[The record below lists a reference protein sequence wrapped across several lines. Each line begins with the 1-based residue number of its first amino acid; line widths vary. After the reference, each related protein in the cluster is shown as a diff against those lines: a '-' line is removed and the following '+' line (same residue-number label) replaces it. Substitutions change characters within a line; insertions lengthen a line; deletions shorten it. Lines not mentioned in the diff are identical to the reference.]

1 MTKEN
6 RKQFK
11 QEIKEILLKTESN
24 YICDNIYEDD
34 YGVHIV
40 LKHRGLSQDYYLD
53 INVSMKRV
61 KQYYKF
67 HDVIYECGLYFMD
80 ELKLSLDIIN
90 WWYK

>member
-11 QEIKEILLKTESN
+11 QEIKNILLKNESI
-24 YICDNIYEDD
+24 YIFDNIYEDAF
-34 YGVHIV
+34 GVHIV
-40 LKHRGLSQDYYLD
+40 LKHKSSWQIDYLD
-53 INVSMKRV
+53 ISVSIKQV
-61 KQYYKF
+61 YQYYKEDGTT
-67 HDVIYECGLYFMD
+67 HDSAVYDVD